1 MPRARA
7 QDGQATVEFLG
18 LLPVLALV
26 ALLGWQAVVAGQAA
40 WLAGTAAREAAR
52 ARALGHDP
60 TVAARRAL
68 PGGLRPGLRVTRD
81 GDDGVRVEVAVP
93 VVAGGGRARL
103 GSVGAQARMEPQA

>member
-7 QDGQATVEFLG
+7 QEGQATVEFLG

-40 WLAGTAAREAAR
+40 WLAATAAREAAR

-68 PGGLRPGLRVTRD
+68 PGGLRHGLRVTRD
-81 GDDGVRVEVAVP
+81 GDDGIRVEVAVP
-93 VVAGGGRARL
+93 VVAGGDRARL
-103 GSVGAQARMEPQA
+103 GTVGARARMEPQA